1 MGSNAL
7 TQSELKHSCQAQLL
21 SLGNSINHNALRIED
36 IGNYIPGSVMVQD
49 LSRMTNT
56 YMNQTGCDILK
67 HSSEELE
74 LLGPA
79 YFSKF
84 FPVEEITILKS
95 ELQNFAMEND
105 AGRIHSFFQRVR
117 PDNHSD
123 YKWYFTTSRL
133 YPSSDSGEGLKMM
146 HIAIPADTLSYAGR
160 KLSTL
165 VQDDELIRKN
175 LHKFVLL
182 TLREKEVI
190 RLIVEGKSSA
200 EIANCLFLSIHTVN
214 NHRKNI
220 IHKLEVT
227 SLSQLIKF
235 AVAFAII

>member
-1 MGSNAL
+1 MEIKSLNQL
-7 TQSELKHSCQAQLL
+7 ELEHSCQAQLL
-21 SLGNSINHNALRIED
+21 SLGNHIHQHTLRIED
-36 IGNYIPGSVMVQD
+36 IGDYIPGSVMVQD

-56 YMNQTGCDILK
+56 YMNQTGCDILQ

-84 FPVEEITILKS
+84 FPPEEINILKS
-95 ELQNFAMEND
+95 ELQHFAMEGD
-105 AGRIHSFFQRVR
+105 PGKIHSFFQRVR
-117 PDNHSD
+117 SDEQSD

-133 YPSSDSGEGLKMM
+133 YPSDDVSEGLKMM
-146 HIAIPADTLSYAGR
+146 HIAIPADTLSYSGR
-160 KLSTL
+160 KLSNL
-165 VQDDELIRKN
+165 VQDDALIRKN

-182 TLREKEVI
+182 SIREKEVI

-200 EIANCLFLSIHTVN
+200 EIADCLFLSIHTVN

-220 IHKLEVT
+220 IHKLDVT